1 MERPIRRKPNIKKK
15 NLNAKQLT
23 FLAGCVIGAAA
34 LIVVACFLIFSPK
47 AKEDS
52 DFKNV
57 ETTAPAINLG
67 ELTIVD
73 MYRQGSSMLVKTSY
87 LDVEFPY
94 AFSDVITVEAV
105 SKDGV
110 TGLEFCTKTATM
122 DEKIYTIWFGG
133 NTGETIGIFDEKQ
146 TVKVEFA
153 RLPDYLNEDDRGT
166 FKATQE
172 TFNDV
177 LQSMYKSGKF
187 IGE

>member
-1 MERPIRRKPNIKKK
+1 
-15 NLNAKQLT
+15 
-23 FLAGCVIGAAA
+23 
-34 LIVVACFLIFSPK
+34 
-47 AKEDS
+47 
-52 DFKNV
+52 
-57 ETTAPAINLG
+57 
-67 ELTIVD
+67 
-73 MYRQGSSMLVKTSY
+73 
-87 LDVEFPY
+87 
-94 AFSDVITVEAV
+94 
-105 SKDGV
+105 
-110 TGLEFCTKTATM
+110 M

>member
-1 MERPIRRKPNIKKK
+1 MERPIRRKTNIKKK

-110 TGLEFCTKTATM
+110 PGLEFRVKTKSM
-122 DEKIYTIWFGG
+122 DERLYTIWFGG
-133 NTGETIGIFDEKQ
+133 TAGKSVGTYLGQ
-146 TVKVEFA
+146 VKVMGEVC
-153 RLPDYLNEDDRGT
+153 RIPNYLGKDEQFDCKSAQDT
-166 FKATQE
+166 Y
-172 TFNDV
+172 NDV